1 MKTLIYLL
9 FSFLLI
15 FSSCQKEDEVQLL
28 NIVSER
34 FDNLYAPQNG
44 GVDQRTGQFS
54 PISGEF
60 TKFNFSTGQ
69 VTNSDTDWDVAF
81 RATDIIIN
89 GGTSLG
95 TIDEPSRNGNA
106 AVYIANG
113 TMAAITAVDLQSL
126 SQDADSGYAIPP
138 GGGNGWYT
146 YQGPPVNLISPT
158 PGKILVFRTN
168 DGKYAKMEILS
179 YYKNAPDSPDA
190 YTDESKYYTFN
201 YVYQPNEGE
210 LGF

>member
-1 MKTLIYLL
+1 MKTNIYLL

-126 SQDADSGYAIPP
+126 SQDTDSGYAIPP

-168 DGKYAKMEILS
+168 DGKYAKNGNL
-179 YYKNAPDSPDA
+179 K
-190 YTDESKYYTFN
+190 
-201 YVYQPNEGE
+201 
-210 LGF
+210 LL

>member
-1 MKTLIYLL
+1 MKTNIYLF

-81 RATDIIIN
+81 RATDIIVN

-138 GGGNGWYT
+138 GGENGWYT

>member
-1 MKTLIYLL
+1 MKTNIYLL

-44 GVDQRTGQFS
+44 GVDQRTGKSS
-54 PISGEF
+54 PKSGEF

>member
-113 TMAAITAVDLQSL
+113 TMAAITAVDPQSL
-126 SQDADSGYAIPP
+126 SQDADSGYAIPS

>member
-1 MKTLIYLL
+1 MKTNIYLL

-81 RATDIIIN
+81 RATDIIVN

-146 YQGPPVNLISPT
+146 YQGPPVNLIST
-158 PGKILVFRTN
+158 TQGKILVFRTN
-168 DGKYAKMEILS
+168 DGKYAKMEISS

>member
-1 MKTLIYLL
+1 MKTNIYLL

-44 GVDQRTGQFS
+44 GVDQRTGKFS
-54 PISGEF
+54 PPSGEF

>member
-1 MKTLIYLL
+1 MKTNIYLL
-9 FSFLLI
+9 FSYLLI

-81 RATDIIIN
+81 RATDIIVN

-95 TIDEPSRNGNA
+95 TIDEPSRNGSA

-113 TMAAITAVDLQSL
+113 TMAAITSVDLQSL

-190 YTDESKYYTFN
+190 YSDESRYYTFN
-201 YVYQPNEGE
+201 YVFQPNEGE
-210 LGF
+210 LVF

>member
-1 MKTLIYLL
+1 MKTHIYLL

-113 TMAAITAVDLQSL
+113 TMAAITAVDPQSL